1 MRPYKKERTVFSTF
15 ASTAIAASGDLAV
28 FTGAPTV
35 AIGDVI
41 KSIPRAEI
49 KKARWIGGFAGQGQR
64 KTGTVNTIAS
74 GKTYEFALLQQNV
87 AGETNTT
94 SVITVVSSTTDA
106 ATFYGVA
113 EDAVQELIDSGIF
126 EGTVSSGAGGLVLT
140 GSAERPFLSLT
151 SLTTGTELWTFV
163 DTAVVL
169 GSPSIS
175 NAAPRVLTVTAH
187 NLTVG
192 DVYAIKISGATG
204 TGADDVNRN
213 LYGVVAS
220 ATTITL
226 IGTTATGAVAGT
238 IVAELIPIP
247 KNDFSEYGQNTVT
260 VKPVA
265 GYVKG
270 VGYLGL
276 AVENVFDGDLARA
289 SVEQTAGFNQFL
301 FIASVADKSA
311 VFIAARTVFEGNLT
325 GVTPGTDI

>member
-49 KKARWIGGFAGQGQR
+49 KKARWIGGFAGQGQK
-64 KTGTVNTIAS
+64 KTGTVTVAT
-74 GKTYEFALLQQNV
+74 GKTYEFALLQQDV
-87 AGETNTT
+87 AGKTNTT
-94 SVITVVSSTTDA
+94 SVITVVSTTTDA
-106 ATFYGVA
+106 ATFYGLA
-113 EDAVQELIDSGIF
+113 EVAVQNLIDTGVF
-126 EGTVSSGAGGLVLT
+126 EGTVDSDSNGLVLT
-140 GSAERPFLSLT
+140 GSVERPFLSLT

-204 TGADDVNRN
+204 TGAADVNRN

-226 IGTTATGAVAGT
+226 IGTTNSGAVAGT

-301 FIASVADKSA
+301 FNASDADMSA
-311 VFIAARTVFEGNLT
+311 VFIAATTVFAGNLT